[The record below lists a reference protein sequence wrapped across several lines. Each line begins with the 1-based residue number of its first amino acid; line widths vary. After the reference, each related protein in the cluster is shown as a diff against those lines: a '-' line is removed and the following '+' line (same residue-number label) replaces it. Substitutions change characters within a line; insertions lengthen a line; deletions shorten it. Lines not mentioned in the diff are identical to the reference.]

1 MARLV
6 VRIPEQTYSYELD
19 DVNAEAFRQ
28 AIEDE
33 DEYPYAFD
41 ELADF
46 WVSDTVP
53 EMEVEFVE

>member
-6 VRIPEQTYSYELD
+6 VHIPAQTYSYELD
-19 DVNAEAFRQ
+19 DESAEAFRQ